1 MYGLSGFEE
10 NLNIPYC
17 VNVAGNCIHYMYGFF
32 GLTEN
37 RNSANMLNVWN
48 WINLS
53 GNYVDYM
60 YGLSRFVE
68 KLNIQNCVNSMRNC
82 VH

>member
-1 MYGLSGFEE
+1 
-10 NLNIPYC
+10 
-17 VNVAGNCIHYMYGFF
+17 MYGFF
-32 GLTEN
+32 EFTESL
-37 RNSANMLNVWN
+37 NSTDTMNVWN
-48 WINLS
+48 CINLS